1 MSVDFHRSI
10 FNEEFTFHLSGE
22 RVTRDFALTGE
33 HGTRI
38 LINAGTLNHR
48 NVEITRLGSGPFRRR
63 FAGWKENIVFV
74 VLFDLFFFFF
84 QRKTFRRIRELRRVI
99 FFLFLFFFNFFS
111 ERCFCTMSKCYM
123 GVNYILF
130 DENCVRKNV
139 CPFSK
144 TIISRKGNDWNF
156 NRDFKIYCSRE
167 RKNIGEWE
175 YWSNF
180 IDVEI

>member
-63 FAGWKENIVFV
+63 FAGWKENIVFLFV
-74 VLFDLFFFFF
+74 VFFDFFFFF
-84 QRKTFRRIRELRRVI
+84 FKGKRFVV
-99 FFLFLFFFNFFS
+99 S
-111 ERCFCTMSKCYM
+111 
-123 GVNYILF
+123 G
-130 DENCVRKNV
+130 NC
-139 CPFSK
+139 
-144 TIISRKGNDWNF
+144 
-156 NRDFKIYCSRE
+156 E
-167 RKNIGEWE
+167 E
-175 YWSNF
+175 
-180 IDVEI
+180 